1 MTNDRLTLCA
11 SGVIIPRVIAS
22 FADRDTEALFRRE
35 RAKRIDPRIQRAAL
49 RKLRY
54 LNNAASL
61 DDLRVPPGNRLEALA
76 GKRAGQH
83 SIRVN
88 EQWRIVFTW
97 RDGRAHDVAIAD
109 YH

>member
-1 MTNDRLTLCA
+1 MNFRLPLDTL
-11 SGVIIPRVIAS
+11 SVTMYSVIAS
-22 FADRDTEALFRRE
+22 FADRDTEALFNRE
-35 RAKRIDPRIQRAAL
+35 RVKRIDPRIQRAAL

-76 GKRAGQH
+76 GDRAGKH

-88 EQWRIVFTW
+88 DQWRIVFRW
-97 RDGRAHDVAIAD
+97 QGGHAHDVAIVD